1 MNLIFI
7 MLCFHLRFLL
17 LGIISIFIKQRN
29 MRSNK
34 SKKNHVYLNN
44 NIWVHILT
52 DKYDPI
58 YGLNLPNYE
67 SFQKAEK

>member
-1 MNLIFI
+1 
-7 MLCFHLRFLL
+7 
-17 LGIISIFIKQRN
+17 

-44 NIWVHILT
+44 NIWVHILS